1 MQQNSPMPI
10 IAKIDNKGDHMHDVI
25 IIGGGPAGLT
35 AAVYAARKK
44 MDTLVLTKDF
54 GGQPMWTMDIENY
67 MGYQFIT
74 GPELMEKFDEQ
85 ARRHAE
91 NIRYEDVQRLILH
104 EDGSFGVITDQ
115 SQYAAKSIIIASG
128 KRPRRLEVPG
138 EAEFTGRGV
147 SYCAT
152 CDGPLFANKTVA
164 VIGGGNSALQAA
176 YELSGVAEKVYLVTR
191 RSYSADPV
199 IIDKLQQAANVIEM
213 KGYISKSVQGSRA
226 VEKLTVAKSD
236 RGEETDLA
244 VQGVFVEIGLEPN
257 SEFAKGVVALNHRGE
272 ILVDCRCRTNIP
284 GIFAAGDV
292 TDGVDKQIVIAAGD
306 GAKAAL
312 IAYEYLLHQIS

>member
-1 MQQNSPMPI
+1 
-10 IAKIDNKGDHMHDVI
+10 
-25 IIGGGPAGLT
+25 
-35 AAVYAARKK
+35 
-44 MDTLVLTKDF
+44 
-54 GGQPMWTMDIENY
+54 
-67 MGYQFIT
+67 
-74 GPELMEKFDEQ
+74 
-85 ARRHAE
+85 
-91 NIRYEDVQRLILH
+91 
-104 EDGSFGVITDQ
+104 
-115 SQYAAKSIIIASG
+115 
-128 KRPRRLEVPG
+128 
-138 EAEFTGRGV
+138 
-147 SYCAT
+147 
-152 CDGPLFANKTVA
+152 
-164 VIGGGNSALQAA
+164 
-176 YELSGVAEKVYLVTR
+176 
-191 RSYSADPV
+191 V

>member
-1 MQQNSPMPI
+1 
-10 IAKIDNKGDHMHDVI
+10 MHDIV

-44 MDTLVLTKDF
+44 LDTVVLTKEF

-85 ARRHAE
+85 ARRHAD
-91 NIRYEDVQRLILH
+91 NIKYEEVKMLTLH
-104 EDGSFGVITDQ
+104 GDGTFSVISDANT
-115 SQYAAKSIIIASG
+115 YAAKAIIIASG

-138 EAEFTGRGV
+138 EVEFTGRGV

-152 CDGPLFANKTVA
+152 CDGPLFINKTVA
-164 VIGGGNSALQAA
+164 VVGGGNSALQAA

-191 RSYSADPV
+191 NKYSADPV
-199 IIDKLQQAANVIEM
+199 IIDKLRQANNVIELQ
-213 KGYISKSVQGSRA
+213 GYISKSVQGNRA
-226 VEKLTVAKSD
+226 VEKFIVAKTD

-244 VQGVFVEIGLEPN
+244 VQGIFVEIGLKPN
-257 SEFAKGVVALNHRGE
+257 SEFVEGIVALNQRKE
-272 ILVDCRCRTNIP
+272 IIVDCRCRTNVP

-292 TDGVDKQIVIAAGD
+292 TDGIDKQIVIAAGD
-306 GAKAAL
+306 GSKAAL
-312 IAYEYLLHQIS
+312 IAYEYLLHK

>member
-1 MQQNSPMPI
+1 
-10 IAKIDNKGDHMHDVI
+10 MHDIV

-44 MDTLVLTKDF
+44 LDTVVLTKEF

-85 ARRHAE
+85 ARRHAD
-91 NIRYEDVQRLILH
+91 NIKYEEVKMLTLH
-104 EDGSFGVITDQ
+104 DDGTFSVISDANI
-115 SQYAAKSIIIASG
+115 YATKAIIIASG
-128 KRPRRLEVPG
+128 KRPRRLDVPG
-138 EAEFTGRGV
+138 EVEFTGRGV

-152 CDGPLFANKTVA
+152 CDGPLFTNKTVA
-164 VIGGGNSALQAA
+164 VVGGGNSALQAA

-191 RSYSADPV
+191 NKYSADPV
-199 IIDKLQQAANVIEM
+199 IIDKLRQANNVIELQ
-213 KGYISKSVQGSRA
+213 GYISKAVQGNRA
-226 VEKLTVAKSD
+226 VEKFTVAKTD

-244 VQGVFVEIGLEPN
+244 VQGIFVEIGLKPN
-257 SEFAKGVVALNHRGE
+257 SEFVEGIVALNQRKE
-272 ILVDCRCRTNIP
+272 IIVDCRCRTNVP

-292 TDGVDKQIVIAAGD
+292 TDGIDKQIVIAAGD
-306 GAKAAL
+306 GSKAAL
-312 IAYEYLLHQIS
+312 IAYEYLLHK